1 MAKRYMPMTAE
12 SQQSQLLDRDVSVGM
27 PTLIS
32 QGWLRWGFALAIL
45 ASCAL
50 FLDLNQTFNILRR
63 VPAHSILFILGLWT
77 VDRLLMAW
85 KWAVLLEAQQIK
97 VPFGSLV
104 RIYYQ
109 ATLASIFLP
118 SAIGG
123 DLLRA
128 HWVSKKT
135 GATHQVY
142 ASLLM
147 EKAIGFLSAGNW
159 AVIGI
164 AVFLFQLPEASPSWI
179 GIVFVSVLAVNGLF
193 LFSLQPRVHA
203 FILDW
208 FEMMP
213 QSRLL
218 GFFERLYKAY
228 CHYRQQRRALLWN
241 GLLTVVEHGLQLLVI
256 LVMARSLGFDQN
268 AILFLAVTSVY
279 LLIYRFPIS
288 PDGWGINEATAIG
301 LYGLI
306 GMSPESAFALAFFAR
321 VMQLIVVL
329 PGLWFRSRSTNR
341 PFVKL
346 RN

>member
-1 MAKRYMPMTAE
+1 M
-12 SQQSQLLDRDVSVGM
+12 
-27 PTLIS
+27 
-32 QGWLRWGFALAIL
+32 ALAIL
-45 ASCAL
+45 AWCAL
-50 FLDLNQTFNILRR
+50 FLDLGQTVSILGG
-63 VPAHSILFILGLWT
+63 VSTHSILFILGLWT

-97 VPFGSLV
+97 VGFGSLV

-118 SAIGG
+118 SSIGG

-128 HWVSKKT
+128 HWVSRKT

-147 EKAIGFLSAGNW
+147 EKTIGLLSAGNW

-164 AVFLFQLPEASPSWI
+164 AVFLFRLPEAPPTWS
-179 GIVFVSVLAVNGLF
+179 GIVFISVLVVNGLF
-193 LFSLQPRVHA
+193 LISLQPRVHA
-203 FILDW
+203 LILNW
-208 FEMMP
+208 HEMMP

-218 GFFERLYKAY
+218 SFFERLYKAY

-241 GLLTVVEHGLQLLVI
+241 GLLTVVEQGLQLLVI
-256 LVMARSLGFDQN
+256 LIMARSLGFEQN
-268 AILFLAVTSVY
+268 AIVFLAVTSVY
-279 LLIYRFPIS
+279 LLIYRFPIA

-306 GMSPESAFALAFFAR
+306 GVSPESAFALAFLAH
-321 VMQLIVVL
+321 VMQLMVVL
-329 PGLWFRSRSTNR
+329 PGLWFYSRSS
-341 PFVKL
+341 PPPLCEAEQLKPS
-346 RN
+346 